1 MGSLDLSLQSAIDGL
16 KHAKPWLNVTLG
28 SLAGFEIG
36 PWCVRNVLLFS
47 NMTTSATM
55 SVREQLAACPVGTF
69 IWSRE
74 LAGVSTAVEMALSR
88 IAAEEHS
95 PIVRVRKGLYW
106 RTTWTRF
113 GPTRPTERQIAIK
126 IAGPGSGP
134 AGVAAAHDLGL
145 TTQVPSVDY
154 IAVPGRPPRPIR
166 GVRFLSRQ
174 YHRRELGLRALEVAV
189 LEALRAG
196 PGVVEV
202 DWSELVKRIRVLVE
216 AGHLRVDV
224 LSEAAA
230 KEFDLDVRR
239 KFSALEQELEH
250 ATT

>member
-1 MGSLDLSLQSAIDGL
+1 MSSLDVSFQSATTNQ

-28 SLAGFEIG
+28 SLACFEIG
-36 PWCVRNVLLFS
+36 PNCVRNALGFP
-47 NMTTSATM
+47 NMATSGMM
-55 SVREQLAACPVGTF
+55 SVRDQLAACPVGTF

-88 IAAEEHS
+88 IVAEEHS

-113 GPTRPTERQIAIK
+113 GPTRPTERQIAIE

-174 YHRRELGLRALEVAV
+174 YHRRELDLRPLEVAV

-202 DWSELVKRIRVLVE
+202 DWSELVQRIRMLVE
-216 AGHLRVDV
+216 AGHLRIDV

-230 KEFDLDVRR
+230 KEFDLEVRT
-239 KFSALEQELEH
+239 KFSELELELVH